1 MSSNRQIYHS
11 GQVILHWTVA
21 ILILYQFV
29 LGNSLSNE
37 NLIKCRDV
45 GVTGSECEG
54 FLPHYLIGCILLGL
68 MLIRTGLRIYFG
80 APPLPKAVPYFIR
93 VLAKLSH
100 LSLYLLVF
108 LMPLTG
114 LLGWHTNSEMLLF
127 THSIISNCLIV
138 LILTHICAV
147 GFHEGVLGSQ
157 LIYRMGSFRKKNKF

>member
-1 MSSNRQIYHS
+1 MHL
-11 GQVILHWTVA
+11 V
-21 ILILYQFV
+21 
-29 LGNSLSNE
+29 
-37 NLIKCRDV
+37 
-45 GVTGSECEG
+45 
-54 FLPHYLIGCILLGL
+54 GCILLGL

-127 THSIISNCLIV
+127 THSIISNCLLV

-157 LIYRMGSFRKKNKF
+157 LIYRMGSFRKKNKLQQFEIIFHNLWFNNCISFSYPFSNSISDIINFFIV